1 MSNYKKQRA
10 QKVEFLNCQ
19 FYQIVRC
26 FDEAIVEEVQRN
38 YSDARKSYKKALAE
52 IEKVKIIILYQTL
65 MYTLVYKSR
74 FLNMIVVYVI
84 ICLIWSIL
92 KPIWP
97 IDIIGWC
104 YHSVYGI
111 SFSLTQTKMI
121 TLSGTC
127 CNDSKWIITIFL
139 YFNIELK

>member
-10 QKVEFLNCQ
+10 QKVEFLNFQ

-84 ICLIWSIL
+84 ICLI
-92 KPIWP
+92 
-97 IDIIGWC
+97 
-104 YHSVYGI
+104 
-111 SFSLTQTKMI
+111 
-121 TLSGTC
+121 
-127 CNDSKWIITIFL
+127 
-139 YFNIELK
+139 

>member
-19 FYQIVRC
+19 IYQIVRC

-84 ICLIWSIL
+84 ICLI
-92 KPIWP
+92 
-97 IDIIGWC
+97 
-104 YHSVYGI
+104 
-111 SFSLTQTKMI
+111 
-121 TLSGTC
+121 
-127 CNDSKWIITIFL
+127 
-139 YFNIELK
+139 